1 MAKFS
6 KDLQYYKFGFYGFL
20 KNLRLFEPFLI
31 LFFLESGLSFLQ
43 IGVLYSFREIA
54 RNIMEIPAGVL
65 ADASGRRRSMVT
77 SFSAYIFSFLAFYF
91 GHSYGLFFGAMLLY
105 AVGDAFRTGT
115 HKAMIFDYLKI
126 KGWADQKANY
136 YGHTRAF
143 SQFGS
148 AISSLVAAVLVFYSG
163 SFRFI
168 FIITAIPYFLDLLL
182 LISYPKELDGAI
194 GNQPHQK
201 ISIRFKTVLKE
212 FYNTFQKG
220 SMFKVVLSNSW
231 YSGFYKVIKD
241 FIQPMIVG
249 LAIGI
254 PLLTSF
260 NGQQKTA
267 LIIGP
272 VYFVIYLL
280 TSISSKNTE
289 KINKLFSSEE
299 AALNKLMFMGISA
312 GILASIAYI
321 YGFIEVAILVMIPV
335 FLIENIRKPLGVS
348 IIANRANKNI
358 LASALSVQSQI
369 QTITVMIT
377 APILGYLSDKYGLE
391 IGLFLTSLLFLGV
404 SFFLKTKNIKSY
416 GNRVP

>member
-1 MAKFS
+1 MATFT
-6 KDLQYYKFGFYGFL
+6 KDIQYYKFGFYGFL

-31 LFFLESGLSFLQ
+31 LFFLESGLSYMQ
-43 IGVLYSFREIA
+43 IGILYSFREIA
-54 RNIMEIPAGVL
+54 RNVLEIPAGVL

-77 SFSAYIFSFLAFYF
+77 SFSAYIASFMVFYF
-91 GHSYGLFFGAMLLY
+91 GHSYGLFFGAMLLF

-115 HKAMIFDYLKI
+115 HKAMIFDYLKM
-126 KGWADQKANY
+126 KGWANQKADY

-148 AISSLVAAVLVFYSG
+148 AISSLLSAALVFYSG

-182 LISYPKELDGAI
+182 LISYPKELDGPI
-194 GNQPHQK
+194 GNQSPQK
-201 ISIRFKTVLKE
+201 ITTRFKIVFRE
-212 FYNTFQKG
+212 FYNTFRKG
-220 SMFKVVLSNSW
+220 SVFKVVFSISW
-231 YSGFYKVIKD
+231 YSGYYKVIKD

-254 PLLTSF
+254 PFLVSYS
-260 NGQQKTA
+260 GQKKTA

-280 TSISSKNTE
+280 TSLSSKNTE
-289 KINKLFSSEE
+289 KINRKFSSTEK
-299 AALNKLMFMGISA
+299 ALNRLMFLGIAA
-312 GILASIAYI
+312 GVFASIAYI
-321 YGFIEVAILVMIPV
+321 YGYIEVAVLAMIPV

-348 IIANRANKNI
+348 VIADNSNKNI

-369 QTITVMIT
+369 QTIIVMIA
-377 APILGYLSDKYGLE
+377 APLLGYFSDKYGLE
-391 IGLFLTSLLFLGV
+391 KGLFLTSLVFLSL
-404 SFFLKTKNIKSY
+404 SFMLKIRGLKE
-416 GNRVP
+416 

>member
-1 MAKFS
+1 MARFT

-31 LFFLESGLSFLQ
+31 LFFLEAGLSYLQ

-54 RNIMEIPAGVL
+54 RNVMEIPAGVL

-77 SFSAYIFSFLAFYF
+77 SFSAYIASFMVFYV
-91 GHSYGLFFGAMLLY
+91 GYSYGLFLGAMLLY

-115 HKAMIFDYLKI
+115 HKAMIFDYLKL
-126 KGWADQKANY
+126 KGWENQKTDY

-148 AISSLVAAVLVFYSG
+148 AISSLLSAALVFYSG
-163 SFRFI
+163 SFRII
-168 FIITAIPYFLDLLL
+168 FIITAIPYFLDLAL
-182 LISYPKELDGAI
+182 LISYPKELDGPI
-194 GNQPHQK
+194 GNNPPSK
-201 ISIRFKTVLKE
+201 IITRFKMVFSE
-212 FYNTFQKG
+212 FYDTFRKG
-220 SMFKVVLSNSW
+220 VMLKVVLSISW

-254 PLLTSF
+254 PLLVSF

-272 VYFVIYLL
+272 VYFIIYLL
-280 TSISSKNTE
+280 TSLSSKNTD
-289 KINKLFSSEE
+289 KINRKFPSEE
-299 AALNKLMFMGISA
+299 AALNSLMFVGISA
-312 GILASIAYI
+312 GVFASVAYI
-321 YGFIEVAILVMIPV
+321 YGFIEMAVIIMIPV

-348 IIANRANKNI
+348 VIANQADKN
-358 LASALSVQSQI
+358 SCGTRSNYDSYCK
-369 QTITVMIT
+369 
-377 APILGYLSDKYGLE
+377 PHYKRSN
-391 IGLFLTSLLFLGV
+391 S
-404 SFFLKTKNIKSY
+404 SFFGASDFVHYK
-416 GNRVP
+416 